1 MIQPND
7 HVLEHVDACL
17 HGLLNDADAAAVRK
31 HCDECPICR
40 VAWDEAQRR
49 FDALAALP
57 AVETSSELIERT
69 ERRLNEA
76 AARRRPPRVVRW
88 LARRN
93 AYEIVGLCAAVVVAL
108 LGSLD
113 VYYWSLS
120 PAPYDLT
127 VFGQEQ
133 WLAGSESS
141 VRVTVF
147 NRASGALL
155 AGIPV
160 DVELERPLTNQ
171 TVQLA
176 SFQTDANGTGSP
188 RFRLPDWEDARC
200 SLRVSARIGGSRELI
215 THSVAIHRSWQ
226 VMVTSDK
233 PVYQPGQ
240 TIHVRSLALRRPDL
254 KPLAG
259 SDVSLTIADP
269 KGNVIFRRRDVT
281 SRYGI
286 SSADCPLADEILEGT
301 YRVECRL
308 GDTTS
313 AMAVEVKRYVLPK
326 FKVAIDVDR
335 PYYQPGETISGTVR
349 ADYFFGKPVANAD
362 VRIDTASTDTSSNDT
377 SSNDTSSNDTGH
389 AAAESLTVRTDKE
402 GKAPFSLRIPAALA
416 HAQSSDEASLAL
428 KAMVVDSAGQTES
441 HTISRVVT
449 TSPLRIEVIPESGR
463 LVPGISNVVYL
474 MTSYADGRPAGTR
487 LIVSGI
493 DHEIVTSEA
502 GIATV
507 EFKPESAKNLEVS
520 WIVRAT
526 DRQGLSGRK
535 EIKLSVGR
543 STDDFLVR
551 TDRAVYTGGQ
561 TMHVAAIGRGSEPV
575 FIDLVKDGQTV
586 VTGVIALDN
595 GRGELALD
603 LPADLCGTVELSAY
617 RYHDQVRPQQKR
629 RVLYVQQ
636 ASSLAIRTRLD
647 RKEYRP
653 GQRAAIDLQLV
664 DGSGRPTPGAISLT
678 AVDEAVFS
686 VLNQTSGNEQSI
698 FTMDDALLKPVL
710 ARHAWSPSADRSAER
725 NQFEQAIFAQSAAP
739 STNDRETILDR
750 LRQTRDFDQSAIRIL
765 DQPNW
770 EQYLSDNYVPS
781 KVMAILRNDG
791 IHSLYSTSY
800 PDKADAVERTRNNG
814 LGLLAGLWVVFAIVG
829 VGSLIGIFVYEAGG
843 SVAAAVVVPIF
854 ILILIALMLPAV
866 QAARE
871 ASKRTMMR
879 NEAKMVALAVADSS
893 RSMRS
898 RINGADVDTDSDGLP
913 DFQQSASSPPRLRQ
927 WFPETLLWR
936 PEIIT
941 DDRGE
946 AHVDVDLADSVTT
959 WRLTASAV
967 SAEGQLGSSQSAVRV
982 FQPFFV
988 DVNLPVALLRGD
1000 EVGVPVVVHNH
1011 LDKPQTVA
1019 LTVDDATWFERLGP
1033 AQQSV
1038 ALGPREVKS
1047 VTYRLRVRKIGDH
1060 HLQVAALGSGVA
1072 DAVKRPISVVPDGRR
1087 VERVVNGTLGQ
1098 PKAIDIERPAEA
1110 IDGSRRTILKIYPSS
1125 FSQLVEGLDSIFQMP
1140 YGCFEQTS
1148 STTYPNLLALDYL
1161 RRTKT
1166 SAPAI
1171 EAKAQQYL
1179 HLGYQ
1184 RLLSFEVL
1192 GGGFEWF
1199 GHDPANRVLTAYGL
1213 MEFEEMARVHEVDPQ
1228 VIARTQHWLLSHQA
1242 ADGSWTPESHGFEG
1256 DPTRGQGDDGRLST
1270 TAYIAWSV
1278 FKRGLVPEQATLS
1291 LHYLL
1296 GHPANSIDDPY
1307 TLALVANALLAID
1320 ASGANAAPYL
1330 DRLAALRRESN
1341 GGTRIWWQQR
1351 PSRYTM
1357 FYGGGRSGEVETTA
1371 LAALAFLAANRSPDA
1386 IRGALAWIIEQKEGA
1401 GTWGSTQA
1409 TVLALKA
1416 LIEGTGKPLG
1426 EGARRIQ
1433 LSLDGKPL
1441 PEIVIPADQSE
1452 VVRQIDLT
1460 DRLGTARQTLQLT
1473 DASGTAAGFQ
1483 VVSSYYAP
1491 DTSSK
1496 PHAGDLAV
1504 NVNYD
1509 RQKLPLNGT
1518 LTATATVENKSER
1531 TAPMILVELPIP
1543 AGFALDM
1550 ESFSKLVESGA
1561 IAKFQIGARTATI
1574 YLRGIKDKSVV
1585 TLLYRMQATMPATL
1599 TVPPAVAYEYY
1610 NAEKRAT
1617 SQPVQIVVDV
1627 AG

>member
-40 VAWDEAQRR
+40 VAWDEAQKR

-69 ERRLNEA
+69 ERRLEQA
-76 AARRRPPRVVRW
+76 ATRRRRSLPVRW
-88 LARRN
+88 FERRSKMQKLA
-93 AYEIVGLCAAVVVAL
+93 VVAAVLAAMI
-108 LGSLD
+108 GSLH
-113 VYYWSLS
+113 VYYLRLS
-120 PAPYDLT
+120 ASPFDLR
-127 VFGQEQ
+127 VLGQEQ
-133 WLAGSESS
+133 LLSGSETSL
-141 VRVTVF
+141 RVTVF
-147 NRASGALL
+147 NQSSQALMAGVPVEVDLSRL
-155 AGIPV
+155 ATKEFV
-160 DVELERPLTNQ
+160 H
-171 TVQLA
+171 LA
-176 SFQTDANGTGSP
+176 SFQTDENGTGSP
-188 RFRLPDWEDARC
+188 RFHLPDWNDGSC
-200 SLRVSARIGGSRELI
+200 QLSVSARIGFSREVI
-215 THSVAIHRSWQ
+215 NRSVALRRSWQ
-226 VMVTSDK
+226 VMTSTDK
-233 PVYQPGQ
+233 PVYQPGEPIRMR
-240 TIHVRSLALRRPDL
+240 TLALRRPDL
-254 KPLAG
+254 KP
-259 SDVSLTIADP
+259 VADGEVTFTVADA

-286 SSADCPLADEILEGT
+286 ASADCPLADEIVQGT
-301 YRVECRL
+301 YRIDCRV

-313 AMAVEVKRYVLPK
+313 ATAVEVKKHVLPK
-326 FKVAIDVDR
+326 FKIVLDADR
-335 PYYQPGETISGTVR
+335 PFYQPGEMVKGSVQ
-349 ADYFFGKPVANAD
+349 ADYFFGKPVGNA
-362 VRIDTASTDTSSNDT
+362 
-377 SSNDTSSNDTGH
+377 
-389 AAAESLTVRTDKE
+389 TVRVDL
-402 GKAPFSLRIPAALA
+402 APESSGGAAVDPLTLRTNLAGRAEFSLQIP
-416 HAQSSDEASLAL
+416 QSTIRPQQEGDDASIGLRAT
-428 KAMVVDSAGQTES
+428 VVDSAGQTES
-441 HTISRVVT
+441 RTISRVV
-449 TSPLRIEVIPESGR
+449 SRNPLRIEVVPESGK

-474 MTSYADGRPAGTR
+474 MTTYADGRPAATR
-487 LIVSGI
+487 IVVSGF
-493 DHEIVTSEA
+493 EKEVVTSEA
-502 GIATV
+502 GIGTL
-507 EFKPESAKNLEVS
+507 EFTPKDSNRQLS
-520 WIVRAT
+520 WIVRAS
-526 DRQGLSGRK
+526 DKQGLSGFK
-535 EIKLSVGR
+535 DATLPI
-543 STDDFLVR
+543 STWSDNFLVR
-551 TDRAVYTGGQ
+551 TDRAIYTGGQ
-561 TMHVAAIGRGSEPV
+561 TMHVAATGRGDEPV
-575 FIDLVKDGQTV
+575 FIDLLKDGQTV
-586 VTGVIALDN
+586 VTDAIAMSN
-595 GRGELALD
+595 GKGEYAFD
-603 LPADLCGTVELSAY
+603 LPPDLFGTVELCAY
-617 RYHDQVRPQQKR
+617 RFRREGRPWKKT
-629 RVLYVQQ
+629 RVLYVRQ
-636 ASSLAIRTRLD
+636 ANSLQIQATAEH
-647 RKEYRP
+647 KEYRP
-653 GQRAAIDLQLV
+653 GQKAAVHLQLV
-664 DGSGRPTPGAISLT
+664 DSAGRPTPGAISLT
-678 AVDEAVFS
+678 AVDEAVYS
-686 VLNQTSGNEQSI
+686 VLNQISPDEQSA
-698 FTMDDALLKPVL
+698 FTLDEKLLKPV
-710 ARHAWSPSADRSAER
+710 HALRTWSPVAAEPTEDRIR
-725 NQFEQAIFAQSAAP
+725 FEQALFSRTADSSPGTPEFDSFGVTRLESSGVHSLAASTYPEKAAHAQSRQIAGLDFVYRLWTIGAIFLGCGLLAYVYFVLLADLP
-739 STNDRETILDR
+739 GLRAVAIGSATFVLLLMVAFWLGSHGENLSATRFAMRWESGTGEGQMALAKKDRETKSTTTLAPAAEF
-750 LRQTRDFDQSAIRIL
+750 DFAQDATV
-765 DQPNW
+765 N
-770 EQYLSDNYVPS
+770 PS
-781 KVMAILRNDG
+781 YK
-791 IHSLYSTSY
+791 SLNTA
-800 PDKADAVERTRNNG
+800 PV
-814 LGLLAGLWVVFAIVG
+814 
-829 VGSLIGIFVYEAGG
+829 
-843 SVAAAVVVPIF
+843 
-854 ILILIALMLPAV
+854 
-866 QAARE
+866 
-871 ASKRTMMR
+871 ASKTT
-879 NEAKMVALAVADSS
+879 V
-893 RSMRS
+893 
-898 RINGADVDTDSDGLP
+898 T
-913 DFQQSASSPPRLRQ
+913 PPRVRQ

-946 AHVDVDLADSVTT
+946 AHVDVDLADSITT

-1019 LTVDDATWFERLGP
+1019 LTVDNTTWFERLGP

-1038 ALGPREVKS
+1038 TLGPREVKS
-1047 VTYRLRVRKIGDH
+1047 VTYRLRVRKIGEY
-1060 HLQVAALGSGVA
+1060 HLQVAAFGSGVA
-1072 DAVKRPISVVPDGRR
+1072 DAVKRPITVVPDGRR

-1184 RLLSFEVL
+1184 RLLSFEVP

-1228 VIARTQHWLLSHQA
+1228 VIARTQHWLLSQQA
-1242 ADGSWTPESHGFEG
+1242 ADGSWAPESHGLEG
-1256 DPTRGQGDDGRLST
+1256 DPTRGQGDDARLRT

-1296 GHPANSIDDPY
+1296 GHSPNSIDDPY

-1330 DRLAALRRESN
+1330 DRLEAIRRESN
-1341 GGTRIWWQQR
+1341 HGARIWWQQR

-1357 FYGGGRSGEVETTA
+1357 FYGGGRSGDVETTA
-1371 LAALAFLAANRSPDA
+1371 LATLAFLAANRGPDA
-1386 IRGALAWIIEQKEGA
+1386 VRGALAWIIEQKAGA
-1401 GTWGSTQA
+1401 GNWGSTQA

-1416 LIEGTGKPLG
+1416 LIDGTGKPLG

-1433 LSLDGKPL
+1433 LSLEGKPL

-1460 DRLGTARQTLQLT
+1460 NRLGTARQTLQLT

-1483 VVSSYYAP
+1483 VVSSYYTP
-1491 DTSSK
+1491 DTSSQ

-1543 AGFALDM
+1543 AGFALDT

-1574 YLRGIKDKSVV
+1574 YFRGIKDKSVV
-1585 TLLYRMQATMPATL
+1585 TLQYRMQATMPAIL